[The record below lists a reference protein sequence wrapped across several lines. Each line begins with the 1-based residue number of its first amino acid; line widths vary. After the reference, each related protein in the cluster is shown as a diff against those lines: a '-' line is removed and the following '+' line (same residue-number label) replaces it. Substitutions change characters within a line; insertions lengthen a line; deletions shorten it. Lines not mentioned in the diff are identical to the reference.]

1 MNRRTAWAVGAVA
14 ISVLPLIACGSDRAG
29 LPTTPSNALS
39 ATATTTRDLGTPS
52 GSGISAQEATATP
65 VTVTSLVSGTA
76 CPTLQ
81 FKISAY
87 LFKTSA
93 DTRYD
98 GGSCSSI
105 KAGTKITFTA
115 TRANDNEQVFYVSQ
129 ITMRLDT
136 TPAPTPPPTPVS
148 ADVTVTALVGST
160 SCPTL
165 TFMVGAYTIATN
177 ASTRFY
183 SGTCANVKA
192 GSKLGLTG
200 SKLGEASVLATV
212 IVFKDQ
218 EATPR
223 PPTAPTRPPQPV
235 EGEGV
240 ITSLTS
246 GTACP
251 ALKFMIGSYAI
262 ALDAATQY
270 LGGVCGDLKA
280 GMTVG
285 VKGNINADGNVTASL
300 ISVKSETPRPEPEA
314 EGEGF
319 VSGLVAGT
327 ACPALQF
334 QIGEYTITVS
344 ASTQFAGGGCSGIAL
359 GKKVGVKGRMT
370 GAKTAAASLIT
381 IKN

>member
-1 MNRRTAWAVGAVA
+1 MNRRTAWAVGAFA
-14 ISVLPLIACGSDRAG
+14 IGVLPLIACGSDRAG

-39 ATATTTRDLGTPS
+39 VTATTTRDPGTPS
-52 GSGISAQEATATP
+52 GSGISAQETTATP

-81 FKISAY
+81 FKISTY
-87 LFKTSA
+87 LFKTNA

-98 GGSCSSI
+98 GGSCASI
-105 KAGTKITFTA
+105 KAGTKITLTA
-115 TRANDNEQVFYVSQ
+115 TRANDNDQVFYVSQ
-129 ITMRLDT
+129 ITMRPDT

-165 TFMVGAYTIATN
+165 SFMVGAYAIATN

-183 SGTCANVKA
+183 GGTCADVKA

-223 PPTAPTRPPQPV
+223 PPSEPTRPQLV

-240 ITSLTS
+240 ITSLNS

-251 ALKFMIGSYAI
+251 ALKFMIGNYAI
-262 ALDAATQY
+262 ALDTVTQY

-285 VKGNINADGNVTASL
+285 VKGNINADGSVTASL
-300 ISVKSETPRPEPEA
+300 ISVKSETSRPEPEA

-319 VSGLVAGT
+319 VNGLVAGT

-344 ASTQFAGGGCSGIAL
+344 ASTQFAGGGCSSIAL

-370 GAKTAAASLIT
+370 GAKTAAASQIT